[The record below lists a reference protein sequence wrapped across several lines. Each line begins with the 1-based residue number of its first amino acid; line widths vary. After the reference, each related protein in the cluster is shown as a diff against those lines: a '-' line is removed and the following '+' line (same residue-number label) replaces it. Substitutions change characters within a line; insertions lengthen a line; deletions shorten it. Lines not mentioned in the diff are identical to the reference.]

1 VFYTCNQ
8 SPCDRLGQ
16 IVKSNLAA
24 IGIDVQ
30 VKAFPLD
37 ALFARTAA
45 KGEPFD
51 LSWNEWVADYPDP
64 FNFLNFPLVQGSFFQ
79 TFDDPAFRRKLAAAA
94 TLAGPARYLAYGK
107 LDADLAQNG
116 APWIAYGTMVSYD
129 FFSARMGC
137 QVNQPLHG
145 IDLAALCIRGG

>member
-1 VFYTCNQ
+1 
-8 SPCDRLGQ
+8 L
-16 IVKSNLAA
+16 
-24 IGIDVQ
+24 
-30 VKAFPLD
+30 
-37 ALFARTAA
+37 RTIQT
-45 KGEPFD
+45 P
-51 LSWNEWVADYPDP
+51 ST
-64 FNFLNFPLVQGSFFQ
+64 FLNFPLVQGSFFQ

-137 QVNQPLHG
+137 QVNQALHG